1 MTVSTSRQPPS
12 HASISH
18 REEEEREPRRKKRGG
33 GGATVRVRKWTGGGR
48 ALVYQN
54 FRLPLAH
61 RPPTYVLISHR
72 KEEET
77 LWAREVD

>member
-1 MTVSTSRQPPS
+1 MTVSTSRRPPS

-18 REEEEREPRRKKRGG
+18 REEEEREPRRERKG

-48 ALVYQN
+48 ALGCQN
-54 FRLPLAH
+54 FRLLLAH